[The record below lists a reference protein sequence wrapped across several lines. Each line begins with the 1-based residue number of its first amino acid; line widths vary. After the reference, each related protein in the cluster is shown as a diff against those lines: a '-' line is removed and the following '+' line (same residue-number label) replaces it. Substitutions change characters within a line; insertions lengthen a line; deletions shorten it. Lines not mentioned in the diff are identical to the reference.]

1 MFHLSLFPDLE
12 DGEAEGEGYD
22 HLDFRRPVNELK
34 PQYLS
39 TESIKTERSR
49 NTSGRSRQE
58 GNIYCGNVVISNIFQ
73 KQQEQ
78 PRVEQEQ
85 RAGGDLHHGA
95 GRAQPQ
101 PLQQPRPGL
110 DRLRA
115 QQLREA
121 QPERGHAQDQEDD
134 IPARQL

>member
-1 MFHLSLFPDLE
+1 MIL
-12 DGEAEGEGYD
+12 
-22 HLDFRRPVNELK
+22 
-34 PQYLS
+34 
-39 TESIKTERSR
+39 
-49 NTSGRSRQE
+49 
-58 GNIYCGNVVISNIFQ
+58 NIFQ

-85 RAGGDLHHGA
+85 RAGCDLHHGA

-101 PLQQPRPGL
+101 PRQQPRPRL
-110 DRLRA
+110 DRLGA

-134 IPARQL
+134 LPAGQL

>member
-1 MFHLSLFPDLE
+1 MSMFPDLE
-12 DGEAEGEGYD
+12 DGEAEAEGYD

-49 NTSGRSRQE
+49 NTSGRSRQGGMFIGE
-58 GNIYCGNVVISNIFQ
+58 IFYVMILNIFQ

-85 RAGGDLHHGA
+85 RAGCDLHHGA

-101 PLQQPRPGL
+101 PRQQPRPRL
-110 DRLRA
+110 DRLGA

-134 IPARQL
+134 LPARQL